1 RINTDKKESNG
12 TKMEEKA
19 RRTGIEIVG
28 DVPWGTHFCQF
39 YQTKDD
45 LIDVLV
51 PYFKAGLKNNEF
63 CMWVTSEPL
72 NVKDAKKALKK
83 KVKGLDDY
91 IKKGQIEILDYSQWY
106 TKSGGFDSDRVLQ
119 GWVEK
124 EKQALEKGF
133 DGLRL
138 TGNTF
143 WLEEKDWR
151 DFTNYEAAI
160 NSVIGQH
167 RMLAVCTYCL
177 DRCSATEVIDVVSN
191 HEFAIIKGQGKWKV
205 IESAAHKETMAVLRE
220 SEERFRKV
228 AENIREVFWLYDLG
242 TNKFVYVSSA
252 YETIMGRT
260 RESLYKDPKDW
271 IKAVHP
277 EDRGRIER
285 SFVKERKGEPFE
297 DEYRIIRPD
306 GSVRWINDRGF
317 KVYDEG
323 GRVYRIAG
331 VAEDITERKKTEEE
345 IAKVAKFPDENPN
358 PVMRISKDCT
368 IMYANKASRV
378 VLETWGC
385 ERGECLPEPCSK
397 RIEEAMSTGKVTG
410 FEFA

>member
-1 RINTDKKESNG
+1 
-12 TKMEEKA
+12 MEEKA